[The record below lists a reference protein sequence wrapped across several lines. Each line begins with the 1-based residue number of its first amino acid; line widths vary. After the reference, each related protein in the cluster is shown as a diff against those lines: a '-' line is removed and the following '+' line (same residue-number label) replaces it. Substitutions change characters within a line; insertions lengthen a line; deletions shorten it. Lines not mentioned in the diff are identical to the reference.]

1 MTRLPIILLC
11 MFVAGGTASAA
22 TVSGSSALALA
33 SLVAANSRLLA
44 QQDRSVLAR
53 MFAGYLNFRFPPDR
67 KIARL
72 STVALLGGGMVCGV
86 FSTITLPSTLEF
98 TALIGIFALPVTA
111 LIMLLAILRRLT
123 ARALFI
129 AFLLIVFFLVV
140 LVWVWLWRMTGVPPA
155 FLLAATS
162 ARVGLILV
170 AWSYAPVHRG

>member
-67 KIARL
+67 KIAVEADSIVCRASNVDITSRSCELTFGPKKVTLSGRKAHELFATLAEVGVRPDGAAGTIRESLSRL
-72 STVALLGGGMVCGV
+72 SCTIDPNEVKQKAGGG
-86 FSTITLPSTLEF
+86 
-98 TALIGIFALPVTA
+98 
-111 LIMLLAILRRLT
+111 
-123 ARALFI
+123 
-129 AFLLIVFFLVV
+129 
-140 LVWVWLWRMTGVPPA
+140 
-155 FLLAATS
+155 ATCNFDP
-162 ARVGLILV
+162 GK
-170 AWSYAPVHRG
+170 P